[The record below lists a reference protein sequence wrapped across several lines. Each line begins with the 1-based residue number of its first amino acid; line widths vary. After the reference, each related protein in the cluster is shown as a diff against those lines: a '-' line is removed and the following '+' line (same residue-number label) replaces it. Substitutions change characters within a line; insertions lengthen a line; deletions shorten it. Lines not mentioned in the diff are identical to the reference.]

1 MISEANAKTGRADT
15 WGINGSRGP
24 EERMPVG
31 EVEQEQLQAAWKCS
45 AGMLVREGWPTVSD
59 FKGEREGW

>member
-24 EERMPVG
+24 EERMRVG
-31 EVEQEQLQAAWKCS
+31 EVEQEQLQAAWKRS
-45 AGMLVREGWPTVSD
+45 AGMLVREG
-59 FKGEREGW
+59 

>member
-24 EERMPVG
+24 EESMRVG
-31 EVEQEQLQAAWKCS
+31 EVEQEQPQAAPETLS
-45 AGMLVREGWPTVSD
+45 RDAGEGGLANCVRL
-59 FKGEREGW
+59 

>member
-24 EERMPVG
+24 EESMPVG
-31 EVEQEQLQAAWKCS
+31 EVEQEQPQAARKRS
-45 AGMLVREGWPTVSD
+45 AGMLVREGWLTVSD
-59 FKGEREGW
+59 FNGEREGW